1 MKKRA
6 VQLLAVIL
14 MASGTLVA
22 QDIRQSEVPSIVVN
36 NFKKEFPKAKDVE
49 WELKGEVYN
58 VEFEIGFFSDFEA
71 WFDTSGKLI
80 KYEQEIPNR
89 KIPKAIIE
97 AVKNQFEGYRIDDA
111 KMLVENNIT
120 TYLLEIERK
129 DDELN
134 VAFTKEG
141 KLITK

>member
-58 VEFEIGFFSDFEA
+58 VEFEIGFFSDYEA
-71 WFDTSGKLI
+71 WFDASGKLI